1 MNRYAAKTMWRTIR
15 LRWIVLAVFMIY
27 IWLTMQVPGMGE
39 WYARILYPVLS
50 TPLARISSLV
60 PFSLGDC
67 FIYGSITGL
76 LIYII
81 YRLVKRRQFKRTL
94 FFTVE
99 YLAWVYVWFYLAWG
113 LTYFRDGFYQRSGIA
128 YVAYE
133 PEQFRHFLNLYT
145 DSLNAS
151 FCDFTEPLPKELVDR
166 EVKKGYEALAGRFDL
181 MQPRAYQTGK
191 PMLIPS
197 LMSGVGVLGYIGSF
211 FNEFHLNPA
220 LLPVQYPATY
230 AHEMAHV
237 LGVSSEAESNLY
249 SFLVCS
255 RSETPQI
262 RFAAWFSLF
271 TYVLG
276 NAYTLL
282 DAESFDEWRSRIR
295 PEVKEL
301 FNAKNAY
308 WQNKYNPLIGEAQD
322 IMYNQFLKSNNIPS
336 GRKNYSEVVGLL
348 ISWLEN
354 EQL

>member
-1 MNRYAAKTMWRTIR
+1 M
-15 LRWIVLAVFMIY
+15 VY
-27 IWLTMQVPGMGE
+27 IWVTMHVPGMGE
-39 WYARILYPVLS
+39 WYARMLYPVIS
-50 TPLARISSLV
+50 TPLARISSLF

-67 FIYGSITGL
+67 FIYGSIAGL

-81 YRLVKRRQFKRTL
+81 RRLIKRKSFKRTL

-99 YLAWVYVWFYLAWG
+99 YLAWVYVWFYMAWG
-113 LTYFRDGFYQRSGIA
+113 LNYFRDGFYQRSGIA

-133 PEQFRHFLNLYT
+133 PGQFQRFLTLYT

-151 FCDFTEPLPKELVDR
+151 FCDFTEPLSREIVDR
-166 EVKKGYEALAGRFDL
+166 EVKKGYETIAGRFAL
-181 MQPRAYQTGK
+181 MQPHTYQTGK
-191 PMLIPS
+191 PMLIPP
-197 LMSGVGVLGYIGSF
+197 LMSGVGVLGYIGPF

-220 LLPVQYPATY
+220 LLPVQYPTTY

-255 RSETPQI
+255 QSEYPQI

-276 NAYTLL
+276 NAYGLL
-282 DAESFDEWRSRIR
+282 DAESFDEWRTTLR

-308 WQNKYNPLIGEAQD
+308 WQSRYNPVIGEAQD
-322 IMYNQFLKSNNIPS
+322 VMYNMFLKSNNIPS

-354 EQL
+354 EHL